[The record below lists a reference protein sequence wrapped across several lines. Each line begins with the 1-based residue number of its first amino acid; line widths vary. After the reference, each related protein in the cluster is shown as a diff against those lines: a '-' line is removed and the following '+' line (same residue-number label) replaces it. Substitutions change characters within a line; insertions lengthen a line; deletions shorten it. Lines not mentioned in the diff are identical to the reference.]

1 MARRRGS
8 GRDPATRRGLIIESW
23 RWRNAPRQPG
33 RAMCGARRGRERS
46 AFGRGRLLQGR
57 GGRIGIDT
65 VGPGDLDRE
74 ILLDAYHLGRRAVA
88 AVLEGLEDRGAQRR
102 APIDELGTFATKAHE
117 PAPVLAE
124 QGKLGELARDVAHG
138 CL

>member
-23 RWRNAPRQPG
+23 RWRNAP
-33 RAMCGARRGRERS
+33 RGRERS